1 MDWYQAWFND
11 DYLALY
17 PHRNEADAA
26 RLVGLIGRHTGWGAG
41 WRVLD
46 VGCGPGRHAAAL
58 EASGVHCIGL
68 DLSLVL
74 LRRAR
79 QVTHAPLVR
88 GDMRA
93 LPVRD
98 GSMDAVLSL
107 FTSFGYFMSDEEHL
121 ATLTGMAA
129 TLKRGGWLVLD
140 FLGAPSVREAVHAV
154 AGQVTAT
161 PTGVRVVKHI
171 SGDGRFVLKD
181 IELPSGVRHQE
192 RVRLYEPPELARF
205 LAATGLEVR
214 HLFGDYDGAPQSPE
228 SPRAIFLAQAA

>member
-17 PHRNEADAA
+17 PHRNEEDAA

-58 EASGVHCIGL
+58 EASGVQCIGL
-68 DLSLVL
+68 DLSMVL

-79 QVTHAPLVR
+79 QVTRAPLIR

-121 ATLTGMAA
+121 ATLAGMAA
-129 TLKRGGWLVLD
+129 TLRRGGWLVLD
-140 FLGAPSVREAVHAV
+140 FLGAPFVREAVHAV
-154 AGQVTAT
+154 AGQVMATAN
-161 PTGVRVVKHI
+161 GARVMKDI
-171 SGDGRFVLKD
+171 SVDGRFVFKE
-181 IELPSGVRHQE
+181 IELPSGARHQE
-192 RVRLYEPPELARF
+192 RVRLYEPAELARF
-205 LAATGLEVR
+205 FAAAGLQVR
-214 HLFGDYDGAPQSPE
+214 HLFGDYDGAPQLPE

>member
-1 MDWYQAWFND
+1 MDWFESWFND

-26 RLVGLIGRHTGWGAG
+26 RLVGLIGRYTGWGAG

-68 DLSLVL
+68 DLSLAL

-79 QVTHAPLVR
+79 QASHAPLIR
-88 GDMRA
+88 ADMRA
-93 LPVRD
+93 LPVRE
-98 GSMDAVLSL
+98 GSMDAALSL
-107 FTSFGYFMSDEEHL
+107 FTSFGYFMSDAEHM
-121 ATLTGMAA
+121 ATLAGMAA

-140 FLGAPSVREAVHAV
+140 FLGAPSVREAVQAA
-154 AGQVTAT
+154 AGQVMATAS
-161 PTGVRVVKHI
+161 GARVTKRI

-181 IELPSGVRHQE
+181 IELPSGARHQE

-205 LAATGLEVR
+205 LEAAGLEVR
-214 HLFGDYDGAPQSPE
+214 HRFGDYDGAPQLPG